1 MPHTSH
7 IDQPLNKL
15 FIEFCNLTLA
25 SSTTYL
31 KLPQQA
37 RFEKLRERYYNLV
50 ERITH
55 ARKFESN
62 ELHMEQQI
70 MMYETLDIEVTT
82 LEFETSS
89 GLTNTLNRR
98 RSI

>member
-1 MPHTSH
+1 
-7 IDQPLNKL
+7 LNKL
-15 FIEFCNLTLA
+15 FIDFCNLTLA

-37 RFEKLRERYYNLV
+37 RFNKLRQKYHNLV
-50 ERITH
+50 GKITH
-55 ARKFESN
+55 AKIKFESN
-62 ELHMEQQI
+62 ELHMDQQI
-70 MMYETLDIEVTT
+70 MMYEALDVEFTA

-89 GLTNTLNRR
+89 ALTSTLNRR